1 MTTDERL
8 IFRLCNQDRQSLE
21 EIYNRYEKLLWN
33 IVSRSNSESDICEQ
47 VITQVFQELWN
58 NPQDFNN
65 GRKLSSLLIECCKS
79 QLSLFTMSK
88 TS

>member
-8 IFRLCNQDRQSLE
+8 IFRLCNKDRQSLE

-33 IVSRSNSESDICEQ
+33 IVTKTTTEPDICEQ

-79 QLSLFTMSK
+79 QLSLFSMSK

>member
-8 IFRLCNQDRQSLE
+8 IIRLCNQDRQSLE

-33 IVSRSNSESDICEQ
+33 IVSKTTTEAGICEQ

-65 GRKLSSLLIECCKS
+65 GRKLSSLQIECCKS
-79 QLSLFTMSK
+79 QLSLFAMSQ

>member
-1 MTTDERL
+1 MTTDEQLIIRL
-8 IFRLCNQDRQSLE
+8 SNQDRSSLE

-33 IVSRSNSESDICEQ
+33 IVSKTTTETGICEQ

-58 NPQDFNN
+58 NPQSFNN
-65 GRKLSSLLIECCKS
+65 GRKLSSMLIERCRS
-79 QLSLFTMSK
+79 HLSLFAMSK

>member
-58 NPQDFNN
+58 NPQNFNN

>member
-8 IFRLCNQDRQSLE
+8 IFRLCNEDRQSLE

-33 IVSRSNSESDICEQ
+33 IVSKSNSEPKICEQ

-58 NPQDFNN
+58 NPHDFNN

-88 TS
+88 TV

>member
-1 MTTDERL
+1 MTTDEQL
-8 IFRLCNQDRQSLE
+8 IIRLCNQERQSIE

-33 IVSRSNSESDICEQ
+33 IISKSITEPSICEQ

-58 NPQDFNN
+58 HPQNFNN
-65 GRKLSSLLIECCKS
+65 GRKLSILLIECCKS
-79 QLSLFTMSK
+79 QISLFSTSK

>member
-1 MTTDERL
+1 VTTDERL

>member
-1 MTTDERL
+1 VTTDERL

-33 IVSRSNSESDICEQ
+33 IVSKTTTEPDICEQ

-58 NPQDFNN
+58 NPHGFNN
-65 GRKLSSLLIECCKS
+65 GRKLSTLLIECCKS
-79 QLSLFTMSK
+79 QLSLFTLSK